1 MGTSD
6 ILKVLEKKSD
16 LTTTELAELTAL
28 SIASVKRIVSSLI
41 KDVSENI
48 VFRELTEEEKIER
61 YGKNVPARIRVYR
74 LE

>member
-6 ILKVLEKKSD
+6 ILKILEKESD
-16 LTTTELAELTAL
+16 LTTTEIAHLTEL
-28 SIASVKRIVSSLI
+28 SIASVKRIINCLL
-41 KDVSENI
+41 KDVTENL
-48 VFRELTEEEKIER
+48 VFRELTEKEKVER